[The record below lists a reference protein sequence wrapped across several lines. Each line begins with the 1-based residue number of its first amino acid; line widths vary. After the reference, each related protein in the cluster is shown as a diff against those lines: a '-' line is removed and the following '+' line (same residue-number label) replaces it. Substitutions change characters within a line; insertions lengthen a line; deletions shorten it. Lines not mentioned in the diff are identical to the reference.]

1 MNAEDIRRIGRM
13 VERGATLRA
22 VADTVGVSPT
32 TVYRR
37 LIAAGD
43 PYPRRRRRGI
53 GANDRRIILR
63 LAMSGER
70 SLNRIAGAVERSWHT
85 VRRVIESEQVVRQTV
100 RYRCP
105 GCGYV
110 VNIVPCQICR
120 AQSALSEYT
129 RRHNAATS

>member
-1 MNAEDIRRIGRM
+1 MDASVQQIGRL
-13 VERGATLRA
+13 VKQGATLRSVA
-22 VADTVGVSPT
+22 VSVGVSPT

-53 GANDRRIILR
+53 RPEDKRLILR
-63 LAMSGER
+63 LAMNGER

-85 VRRVIESEQVVRQTV
+85 VRRVIESESVVRQTV